1 VTLHAGLWLVISQ
14 NDGKRKPMNR
24 RGRHAAMLHEQGSP
38 RGRASRLRRIDG
50 SPIAS
55 DFIAPFPDSFDARQ
69 SKIIAWDHRR
79 ARGGSRGIRRQY
91 LIVALVIVG
100 EGEVGGRHLVL
111 LHPPAAHSAIG
122 KISTFQNP
130 PHPPRRS
137 CRSRRLSRSA
147 RFDSSGDPQSSRSGQ
162 QRGGSGGS
170 DRRRSSGMARA
181 RSASLTS
188 LSCGRVVR
196 RSRDSASRKGWSLRP
211 ERTYPSPRVPRV
223 AARTNATKAGGE
235 LG

>member
-1 VTLHAGLWLVISQ
+1 
-14 NDGKRKPMNR
+14 
-24 RGRHAAMLHEQGSP
+24 MLHEQGSP
-38 RGRASRLRRIDG
+38 RGRALQLEKGGWIP

-55 DFIAPFPDSFDARQ
+55 DSIAPFPDSFDARQ

-137 CRSRRLSRSA
+137 CRSRRPSRSA
-147 RFDSSGDPQSSRSGQ
+147 RSSPFRFLGTRENPQSPQGAT
-162 QRGGSGGS
+162 GGGAIEG
-170 DRRRSSGMARA
+170 DRA
-181 RSASLTS
+181 
-188 LSCGRVVR
+188 
-196 RSRDSASRKGWSLRP
+196 
-211 ERTYPSPRVPRV
+211 E
-223 AARTNATKAGGE
+223 
-235 LG
+235 